1 MGSTVFSSSSAS
13 CPLLAPP
20 ASRLTA
26 TFSTLRSPRSLGSTP
41 RLSPTA
47 SVRSASF
54 QNLSGAVSWMHLRNI
69 TTLQTLDLSGNA
81 LEGSIPGAFWSAPAL
96 IEVNLAENHLG
107 GPLRFDG
114 SSLRF
119 LNLSSNRF
127 TGAPDLSRL
136 SRLRVLDL
144 SGNQLGEFPG
154 DFPAVDELRFLNV
167 SLNNLTGVASLD
179 FLQKFGSAAFVEAGV
194 LTDES
199 PPTKNKKR
207 AGGGYGDF
215 GSAVALTLYY
225 ARRRCGTRKGRT
237 EEKDVEATAEV
248 GWVAAARWGAAV
260 VIFEKP
266 LMELTFA
273 DLAAATSGFGRESLM
288 AEAGRNGPVYRAV
301 LPGDMHVVVRVLES
315 ARPVEEKEAAAAFR
329 DIARLRHPNLLP
341 LLGYCISGS
350 EKLLLR
356 IYGARRS
363 PPMAS
368 RVAGGPPKHRR
379 LSIVETWENNP
390 ANTRST
396 TTASGDWPTRHRI
409 ALGGPEALPFFT
421 RAGWAPAPQSST
433 ATLSHPTS
441 SSATTSSP
449 ASRTSR

>member
-1 MGSTVFSSSSAS
+1 MALRAEKNGLHCFLLVLCFLSSAS
-13 CPLLAPP
+13 SSCEPSYRDLLNLAFSSVSGFYPP
-20 ASRLTA
+20 PQSDCLREIRL
-26 TFSTLRSPRSLGSTP
+26 
-41 RLSPTA
+41 
-47 SVRSASF
+47 SF

-127 TGAPDLSRL
+127 TGAPDLSR
-136 SRLRVLDL
+136 
-144 SGNQLGEFPG
+144 EFPG

-301 LPGDMHVVVRVLES
+301 LPGDMHVVRSYFYEYMERGDLHRWLHELPA
-315 ARPVEEKEAAAAFR
+315 ARP
-329 DIARLRHPNLLP
+329 
-341 LLGYCISGS
+341 
-350 EKLLLR
+350 
-356 IYGARRS
+356 
-363 PPMAS
+363 
-368 RVAGGPPKHRR
+368 
-379 LSIVETWENNP
+379 
-390 ANTRST
+390 NTE
-396 TTASGDWPTRHRI
+396 D
-409 ALGGPEALPFFT
+409 
-421 RAGWAPAPQSST
+421 
-433 ATLSHPTS
+433 
-441 SSATTSSP
+441 
-449 ASRTSR
+449 